1 MCRGSPCCERSYDT
15 APHTHTPTADNQCS
29 RRPCSWPAIEGKVS
43 CIELLGVDATGQ
55 PVSLSVSHSLV
66 VLDEGDA
73 LSGAV
78 RERRLRTLVPR
89 DVVDPVRLVVVA
101 RQHSA
106 ANQAARHL
114 RLEGRPEPLVQVL
127 PASRSTH
134 C

>member
-1 MCRGSPCCERSYDT
+1 M
-15 APHTHTPTADNQCS
+15 
-29 RRPCSWPAIEGKVS
+29 S

-101 RQHSA
+101 RQHGA